1 MLRLVTYNVRRCLG
15 TDGQLSPARIAQI
28 LAACRPDV
36 VALQELDVGRL
47 RTGGVDQ
54 AHAIAAHLGMTAH
67 FHAALRVLEEEYG
80 DAILTALPSRLVRAE
95 GLPGPPGREPRGA
108 LWAAVAVAGAE
119 IQVVNTHLGLGRRE
133 RLAQAEAL
141 LGPRWLGDPACA
153 GPVALVG
160 DFNAVPGSRV
170 YRRLAARLTDAHR
183 AAPSRTRGTFPSRL
197 PLLRLDHI
205 FVTGG
210 IEVVRAE
217 TFRGPGARVASD
229 HLPLVAD
236 LRLGRGAGAAAPGGA
251 WMEAAR

>member
-1 MLRLVTYNVRRCLG
+1 LLRLVTYNVRRCLG

-36 VALQELDVGRL
+36 VALQELDVRRL

-80 DAILTALPSRLVRAE
+80 DAILSALPSRLVRAE
-95 GLPGPPGREPRGA
+95 ALPGPAGREPRGA
-108 LWAAVAVAGAE
+108 LWAAVTLGEDEVQ
-119 IQVVNTHLGLGRRE
+119 IVNTHLGLGRRE

-141 LGPRWLGDPACA
+141 LGPRWLGDPACT

-160 DFNAVPGSRV
+160 DLNAVPGSRV
-170 YRRLAARLTDAHR
+170 YRRFAARLTDAHR
-183 AAPSRTRGTFPSRL
+183 AAPSRTRCTFPSRL
-197 PLLRLDHI
+197 PLLRLDHV
-205 FVTGG
+205 FVGG
-210 IEVVRAE
+210 GFEVVRVE
-217 TFRGPGARVASD
+217 TYRGPGARLASD

-236 LRLGRGAGAAAPGGA
+236 LRVAGHGAASRGTLA
-251 WMEAAR
+251 EAAR